1 LLLYNVI
8 IGERKKNLTEREACK
23 ERKKLYRQVQ
33 VPEGVFPCVYEFTRN
48 DDRFKVI
55 DKFDRRIFSAYD
67 CLRYKHSRSDKIY
80 VGGGGFP
87 AYNLKTMF
95 VCVRKVE
102 PTSRVKKKYL
112 FFSRTSLRNSTK
124 FVVNKKVYYGYHYVK
139 KKLNSQ
145 DEQFVYS
152 SIFAASDKSVN
163 KVMFFCSYLGLTVEV
178 AEGEAGLSLFLFTG
192 ENKLLKKLYKY
203 CYTHLGIWTL
213 DRNFYNFKYRPNYQL
228 NFI

>member
-1 LLLYNVI
+1 VN
-8 IGERKKNLTEREACK
+8 EKKNLTEREACK

-112 FFSRTSLRNSTK
+112 FFFANFFTK
-124 FVVNKKVYYGYHYVK
+124 FY
-139 KKLNSQ
+139 
-145 DEQFVYS
+145 
-152 SIFAASDKSVN
+152 
-163 KVMFFCSYLGLTVEV
+163 
-178 AEGEAGLSLFLFTG
+178 
-192 ENKLLKKLYKY
+192 
-203 CYTHLGIWTL
+203 
-213 DRNFYNFKYRPNYQL
+213 
-228 NFI
+228 